1 MGIVPKDEA
10 DTNPGLGKTLR
21 FEREL
26 RIGVLANPRSG
37 TTGQDVN
44 LCTTL
49 VAQHKR
55 ALLRQVVTPDDVAT
69 AVKELADREVH
80 VLAVSGGD
88 GTLQAVLTAL
98 FRDKPF
104 EVLPPL
110 ALLAAGTTNLTAADV
125 GLNGNPVRA
134 LQRLLAW
141 SEEAGRVGQ
150 IARRAVLRVHN
161 GACCGPLYGMFF
173 NAAGIVQITRARWET
188 RRRAK
193 SGIGRGGAGT
203 TVMVGEYLLGLAL
216 GRRVVAPTRI
226 GIRLD
231 GQPLGNSDYL
241 ALLVTTLVSMSFGIR
256 PYWGEGPG
264 PLKFTAIAHKPKH
277 LILAAPSL
285 IRGKPNRYLQ
295 PEFGYLSRNINEAVL
310 ELDGECALDGEII
323 TRDPRHTLVISH
335 GGEADFLRL

>member
-1 MGIVPKDEA
+1 MGMVPKDEA

-69 AVKELADREVH
+69 ALKELADREVH

-110 ALLAAGTTNLTAADV
+110 ALLAAGFTNLTAADV

-141 SEEAGRVGQ
+141 SEETGRVGQ
-150 IARRAVLRVHN
+150 IARRAVLRVHY
-161 GACCGPLYGMFF
+161 GAGCAPLYGMFF
-173 NAAGIVQITRARWET
+173 NAAGIVQITRAVWEA

-193 SGIGRGGAGT
+193 SEVMRGGLGT
-203 TVMVGEYLLGLAL
+203 AVTVGKYLLGLTL
-216 GRRVVAPTRI
+216 GRRVVDPTSI
-226 GIRLD
+226 TVHLD
-231 GQPLGNSDYL
+231 DQSFGTDNYL
-241 ALLVTTLVSMSFGIR
+241 ALFITTLVYLRPGIR

-264 PLKFTAIAHKPKH
+264 PLKFTAIAHEPKH
-277 LILAAPSL
+277 LLLAAPSL
-285 IRGKPNRYLQ
+285 FRGKLSRYLK
-295 PEFGYLSRNINEAVL
+295 PEYGYTSKNIHEAALQL
-310 ELDGECALDGEII
+310 EAECVLDGQILACAPHR
-323 TRDPRHTLVISH
+323 TFVVTC
-335 GGEADFLRL
+335 GGEVDFLRL